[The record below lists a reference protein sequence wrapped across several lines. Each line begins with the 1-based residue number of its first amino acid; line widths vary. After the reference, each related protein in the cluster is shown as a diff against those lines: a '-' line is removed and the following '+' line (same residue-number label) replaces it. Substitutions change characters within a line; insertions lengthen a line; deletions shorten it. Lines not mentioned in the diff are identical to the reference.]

1 MCIRDSFLR
10 ASGYG
15 APIAGIAETVLGSFF
30 SSLGS
35 SATGGAEGRYGMKAR
50 SMSLGGIARG
60 PQAGYPAVLHGT
72 EAVIPMPSGS
82 IPVEMKGGAG
92 GVNNISVNVNMA
104 DGNTDVQGGEQGAGN
119 LGKVLASAVQAELQ
133 KQKRPGGI
141 LSPHG
146 AA

>member
-1 MCIRDSFLR
+1 MGV
-10 ASGYG
+10 ASS
-15 APIAGIAETVLGSFF
+15 VLSSFF
-30 SSLGS
+30 GGLGA
-35 SATGGAEGRYGMKAR
+35 SAGGGGDRYGSRPKGMA
-50 SMSLGGIARG
+50 LGGIARG

>member
-1 MCIRDSFLR
+1 MNFLR

-15 APIAGIAETVLGSFF
+15 GPIAGIAETVLGSFF

-35 SATGGAEGRYGMKAR
+35 GAAGGGEGRYGMKPR
-50 SMSLGGIARG
+50 SMALGGIARG